1 MGIGPSTKETSLHH
15 FRDPL
20 LEVVSEDTDLDLLGL
35 IIVGTPDD
43 NKDKMLVGTRAAAMA
58 ECMRAD
64 GVIISS
70 DGWGNSDVDYTNTC
84 EQLGIRGIPV
94 TGLNFSGTVAKFV
107 VVNDYLDGIVD
118 INKSADGT
126 ETDVVGENNMV
137 KVDCLKAKALLKLKM
152 RHKDELEGR
161 SMIHA
166 TARQNSIGKRILRIL
181 IFNFFSPFILPNRQ
195 LYAHQHILPHFA
207 MEIFSFSICQMP
219 DQ

>member
-20 LEVVSEDTDLDLLGL
+20 LEVVAEDTDLDLLGL

-107 VVNDYLDGIVD
+107 VENDYLDGIVD

-137 KVDCLKAKALLKLKM
+137 RVDCLKAKALLKLKM
-152 RHKDELEGR
+152 RHKDEQDDR
-161 SMIHA
+161 
-166 TARQNSIGKRILRIL
+166 TGKI
-181 IFNFFSPFILPNRQ
+181 STTESVGNRTNNKKKRR
-195 LYAHQHILPHFA
+195 LPHSCEWKSSLFLFIECRIDRSVFDFG
-207 MEIFSFSICQMP
+207 MLF
-219 DQ
+219 

>member
-20 LEVVSEDTDLDLLGL
+20 LEVVAEDTDLDLMGL

-43 NKDKMLVGTRAAAMA
+43 NKDKIRVGTRAAAMA
-58 ECMRAD
+58 EMMRAD

-70 DGWGNSDVDYTNTC
+70 DGWGNSDVDFTNTC
-84 EQLGIRGIPV
+84 EQL
-94 TGLNFSGTVAKFV
+94 GLNFSGTVAQFV

-137 KVDCLKAKALLKLKM
+137 KLDCLKAKALLKLKM
-152 RHKDELEGR
+152 RQKEQRRE
-161 SMIHA
+161 
-166 TARQNSIGKRILRIL
+166 
-181 IFNFFSPFILPNRQ
+181 
-195 LYAHQHILPHFA
+195 
-207 MEIFSFSICQMP
+207 
-219 DQ
+219 

>member
-20 LEVVSEDTDLDLLGL
+20 LEVVAEDTDLDLLGL

-84 EQLGIRGIPV
+84 EQLGFSVIPV
-94 TGLNFSGTVAKFV
+94 T
-107 VVNDYLDGIVD
+107 
-118 INKSADGT
+118 
-126 ETDVVGENNMV
+126 
-137 KVDCLKAKALLKLKM
+137 
-152 RHKDELEGR
+152 
-161 SMIHA
+161 
-166 TARQNSIGKRILRIL
+166 
-181 IFNFFSPFILPNRQ
+181 
-195 LYAHQHILPHFA
+195 
-207 MEIFSFSICQMP
+207 
-219 DQ
+219 